1 MTKRERIEA
10 AKRSFSYNS
19 PYPPHVKLIWYEYD
33 ANCFSWDRSTT
44 FRWSGLMPEP
54 TLTYDLVIGNK
65 YIPTII
71 DYA

>member
-1 MTKRERIEA
+1 MTKRERIQA

-33 ANCFSWDRSTT
+33 EEALYYRHRISLHNPS
-44 FRWSGLMPEP
+44 LMPDP
-54 TLTYDLVIGNK
+54 KLTYDLVIGDK